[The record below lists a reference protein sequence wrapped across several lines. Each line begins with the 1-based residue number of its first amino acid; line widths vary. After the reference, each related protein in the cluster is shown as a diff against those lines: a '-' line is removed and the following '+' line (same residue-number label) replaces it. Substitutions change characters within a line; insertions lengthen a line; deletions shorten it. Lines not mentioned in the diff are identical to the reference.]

1 MADSLHYS
9 DAVLI
14 DAAPGQVYA
23 TVSDVTRMGEWSPVC
38 KDCWWDD
45 GDSAQVGAHFT
56 GHNVTADRSWDTRC
70 EVISAE
76 PGVSFGWS
84 VNGGRVFWTY
94 TMAVVDGTTMLTE
107 SWEFTPKGQEAFKE
121 RYGSQAQE
129 EVEQR
134 RLTAQQGIPATLSAI
149 KATVEREH

>member
-1 MADSLHYS
+1 MA
-9 DAVLI
+9 A
-14 DAAPGQVYA
+14 
-23 TVSDVTRMGEWSPVC
+23 
-38 KDCWWDD
+38 
-45 GDSAQVGAHFT
+45 
-56 GHNVTADRSWDTRC
+56 
-70 EVISAE
+70 
-76 PGVSFGWS
+76 
-84 VNGGRVFWTY
+84 
-94 TMAVVDGTTMLTE
+94 VDGTTMLTE